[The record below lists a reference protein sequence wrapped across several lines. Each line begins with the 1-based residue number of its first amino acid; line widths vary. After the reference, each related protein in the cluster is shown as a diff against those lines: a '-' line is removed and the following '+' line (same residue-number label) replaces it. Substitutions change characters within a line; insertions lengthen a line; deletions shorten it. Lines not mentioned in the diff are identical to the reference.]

1 MLLRRPNVLATK
13 VYFASG
19 ITLDNYFFPPMGKV
33 ALIETRSS
41 SGSID
46 LYVSEP
52 GDVHFQLLKV
62 ARIGSERRA
71 IKWRGNDFRNFRLNE
86 PNPGKGNSADRS
98 RRRRGRV
105 QSTANNKFPI
115 WRRIEELNQ
124 HFEQKKLSKTIKKH
138 DKALSHSDLFAHV
151 NEP

>member
-1 MLLRRPNVLATK
+1 MSIPGFKTLFDCIRLMLLRRPNVLATK

-71 IKWRGNDFRNFRLNE
+71 IKWRGNDFQNFRLNE
-86 PNPGKGNSADRS
+86 PNPGKGNSTVVES
-98 RRRRGRV
+98 SQRRTINFQFV
-105 QSTANNKFPI
+105 V
-115 WRRIEELNQ
+115 ELKN
-124 HFEQKKLSKTIKKH
+124 
-138 DKALSHSDLFAHV
+138 
-151 NEP
+151 